1 MEELPNFSCNY
12 PKKGIW
18 NDVTL
23 VLGRKDK
30 YLNYIQKG
38 KTYLG
43 GEQLVSRL
51 VIDVRV
57 TSLIVAFERIRIQ
70 C

>member
-1 MEELPNFSCNY
+1 M
-12 PKKGIW
+12 W
-18 NDVTL
+18 NDVIL
-23 VLGRKDK
+23 VLGRKDE
-30 YLNYIQKG
+30 YLNNIQKG

-43 GEQLVSRL
+43 GREQSVPGL

-57 TSLIVAFERIRIQ
+57 TRLTVAFERIGIQ